1 MKRKIT
7 LGLIALVVVALGI
20 FLSVPQNHYIVKAL
34 RYQKAKIHHYSIF
47 ANRVVAKGESQPWGV
62 SPSYNSY
69 SLSDKQL
76 SELTDTRT
84 VAFLVAQDSLLL
96 FESYWEGYGDYS
108 YSNSFS
114 MAKSFISLL
123 IGCAIDD
130 GYIESLD
137 QPVSDFLPEFSE
149 GAKASITIRHLITMS
164 SGLSW
169 DEAYSSLFSTTTQAY
184 YGKFLRD
191 LVINQTVINE
201 PGRQFDYLSGDTQLL
216 SLIVAQASGKTV
228 SEYMSEKIWSKIGAE
243 HDALWSLDKED
254 GIEKAYCCFNSNARD
269 FARLGRLILHKGNWE
284 GEQLISQKYMNET
297 LQPTL
302 YLADKELGGIPTE
315 RYGHQW
321 WFAKQR
327 DRHVIFA
334 RGIMGQYIF
343 VVPELNMI
351 AVRLGHIRHDERI
364 GGHPIDVYQ
373 YLDIAMDIVE
383 TTGN

>member
-1 MKRKIT
+1 MKRKISF
-7 LGLIALVVVALGI
+7 GIIAVVIIALGI
-20 FLSVPQNHYIVKAL
+20 FLAVPQNHYIVKAL
-34 RYQKAKIHHYSIF
+34 RYQKPKIHYYNIF
-47 ANRVVAKGESQPWGV
+47 ANRVVAKGDPQPWQV
-62 SPSYNSY
+62 AANYNTY
-69 SLSDKQL
+69 SLTDKQL
-76 SELTDTRT
+76 DEFTSTRS

-96 FESYWEGYGDYS
+96 FESYWEDYGKDS

-130 GYIESLD
+130 GYIASLD
-137 QPVSDFLPEFSE
+137 QPIADFLPEFDE
-149 GAKASITIRHLITMS
+149 GQKSKITIRHLLTMS

-169 DEAYSSLFSTTTQAY
+169 DEAYASLFSTTTQAY

-191 LVINQTVINE
+191 LVINQTVKNE

-216 SLIVAQASGKTV
+216 SIIVAEATGKTV
-228 SEYMSEKIWSKIGAE
+228 SEYMSEKIWSRIGAE
-243 HDALWSLDKED
+243 NDALWNLDKEG
-254 GIEKAYCCFNSNARD
+254 GIEKAFCCFNSNARD
-269 FARLGRLILHKGNWE
+269 FARLGRLILHKGNWD
-284 GEQLISQKYMNET
+284 GEQLVSREYLDET

-321 WFAKQR
+321 WFAKHR
-327 DRHVIFA
+327 DHHVIFA

-343 VVPELNMI
+343 VVPDLNMV

-383 TTGN
+383 NTGN

>member
-7 LGLIALVVVALGI
+7 LGIIAVVLIALGV
-20 FLSVPQNHYIVKAL
+20 FLAIPQNHYIVKAL
-34 RYQKAKIHHYSIF
+34 RYQKPKIHYYDIF
-47 ANRVVAKGESQPWGV
+47 ANRVVAKGDPQPWQV
-62 SPSYNSY
+62 AANYNTY
-69 SLSDKQL
+69 SLTDKQL
-76 SELTDTRT
+76 DELTSTRS
-84 VAFLVAQDSLLL
+84 VAFLVAQDSMLL
-96 FESYWEGYGDYS
+96 FESYWEDYGKDS

-123 IGCAIDD
+123 VGCAIDD
-130 GYIESLD
+130 GYIAGLD
-137 QPVSDFLPEFSE
+137 QPIADFLPEFGE
-149 GAKASITIRHLITMS
+149 GQKSKITIRHLLTMS

-191 LVINQTVINE
+191 LVINQTVKNE
-201 PGRQFDYLSGDTQLL
+201 PGRQFDYLSGDSQLL
-216 SLIVAQASGKTV
+216 SIIVAEATGKTV

-243 HDALWSLDKED
+243 NDALWNLDKED
-254 GIEKAYCCFNSNARD
+254 GIEKAFCCFNSNARD
-269 FARLGRLILHKGNWE
+269 FARLGRLILHKGNWD
-284 GEQLISQKYMNET
+284 GEQLISRKYLDET

-321 WFAKQR
+321 WFAKHR
-327 DRHVIFA
+327 DHHVIFA

-343 VVPELNMI
+343 VVPDLNMV

-383 TTGN
+383 NTGN

>member
-7 LGLIALVVVALGI
+7 LGIIAVVLIALGV
-20 FLSVPQNHYIVKAL
+20 FLAIPQNHYIVKAL
-34 RYQKAKIHHYSIF
+34 RYQKPKIHYYDIF
-47 ANRVVAKGESQPWGV
+47 ANRVVAKGDPQPWQV
-62 SPSYNSY
+62 AANYNTY
-69 SLSDKQL
+69 SLTDKQL
-76 SELTDTRT
+76 DELTSTRS
-84 VAFLVAQDSLLL
+84 VAFLVAKDSMLL
-96 FESYWEGYGDYS
+96 FESYWEDYGKDS

-123 IGCAIDD
+123 VGCAIDD
-130 GYIESLD
+130 GYIAGLD
-137 QPVSDFLPEFSE
+137 QPIADFLPEFGE
-149 GAKASITIRHLITMS
+149 GQKSKITIRHLLTMS

-191 LVINQTVINE
+191 LVINQTVKNE
-201 PGRQFDYLSGDTQLL
+201 PGRQFDYLSGDSQLL
-216 SLIVAQASGKTV
+216 SIIVAEATGKTV

-243 HDALWSLDKED
+243 NDALWNLDKED
-254 GIEKAYCCFNSNARD
+254 GIEKAFCCFNSNARD
-269 FARLGRLILHKGNWE
+269 FARLGRLILHKGNWD
-284 GEQLISQKYMNET
+284 GEQLISRKYLDET

-321 WFAKQR
+321 WFAKHR
-327 DRHVIFA
+327 DHHVIFA

-343 VVPELNMI
+343 VVPDLNMV

-383 TTGN
+383 NTGN